1 MKMTMKACKKS
12 LFTILCGSL
21 GSTLPLTAQQNVT
34 IDDEA
39 PNSLVI
45 VSMDNAGNELIEVM
59 QTSQLP
65 HVHDPQTPRF
75 ILTDRE
81 GNFALGIGGY
91 VRTVTSYDFDGI
103 VDNIDFIPAL
113 IPNQRNVSEQI
124 QMDATTANLFLK
136 LVGYSPLL
144 GNFIVHTEG
153 NFRGTGNT
161 FKLRNAYLSFSGL
174 TIGYTYGGFM
184 DASAMPST
192 IDFQGPNGAT
202 FYRTTQLAYLYS
214 GLRNFKFNLSVEMPE
229 VNATTGNNLIITRQY
244 KPNFTLYTQYNW
256 AENSHLRLA
265 GIIRS
270 MTYAHATT
278 SETDDILGYGVQAST
293 TCALG
298 PINLFGQFTYG
309 KGIGEYFNDLGEL
322 NVDLVEEANN
332 ENKLQALPMM
342 GWYAGVQYNIS
353 PTLFVSGTYSMS
365 RLFSEN
371 GYENIATDSYHY
383 GQYAAANIFWKAS
396 SNMQLGFE
404 YLHGW
409 RTNFNHSTKQANR
422 LNLMA
427 KFSF

>member
-1 MKMTMKACKKS
+1 MKIS
-12 LFTILCGSL
+12 LLTILCATL
-21 GSTLPLTAQQNVT
+21 GSNLPLTAQRNVT

-45 VSMDNAGNELIEVM
+45 VGIDNSGNELIEVM
-59 QTSQLP
+59 QASQLP

-75 ILTDRE
+75 ILTDRK

-91 VRTVTSYDFDGI
+91 VRTVASYDFSGI
-103 VDNIDFIPAL
+103 VDNTDFIPAL
-113 IPNQRNVSEQI
+113 IPNHSLVDNQI
-124 QMDATTANLFLK
+124 QMDATTANIFLK
-136 LVGYSPLL
+136 LVGNSPLL
-144 GNFIVHTEG
+144 GDFIVHTEG
-153 NFRGTGNT
+153 NFRGAGNT
-161 FKLRNAYLSFSGL
+161 FKWRNAYLSFSGL
-174 TIGYTYGGFM
+174 TVGYTYGGFM

-202 FYRTTQLAYLYS
+202 FYRATQLAYLYS
-214 GLRNFKFNLSVEMPE
+214 GLPHFKFNLSVEMPE
-229 VNATTGNNLIITRQY
+229 VNATPGNDLVITRQY

-256 AENSHLRLA
+256 ADNGHLRLA

-270 MTYAHATT
+270 MTYANTTT
-278 SETDDILGYGVQAST
+278 SETDDVLGYGVQASA

-298 PINLFGQFTYG
+298 PVNLFGQFTYG

-322 NVDLVEEANN
+322 NVDLVEDPSN

-342 GWYAGVQYNIS
+342 GWYAGIQYNIS

-365 RLFSEN
+365 RLYSEN
-371 GYENIATDSYHY
+371 GYEDIAATSYHY
-383 GQYAAANIFWKAS
+383 GQYAVANFFWKATQ
-396 SNMQLGFE
+396 NMQLGFE

-427 KFSF
+427 KFAF